1 MYDLSTKSVVV
12 DFSSKSSGWYDS
24 VDLQR
29 FNAAGNEISEVD
41 ERMVAEFGAIKHF
54 DVFPRCILLNERCIP
69 ISCPRCLPDSSL
81 LRFLEH

>member
-1 MYDLSTKSVVV
+1 VFLLTLGHLNISNLELAEIPDDVYSMYDLSTKTVVV

-29 FNAAGNEISEVD
+29 FNAGGNEISELD

-54 DVFPRCILLNERCIP
+54 DVFTTN
-69 ISCPRCLPDSSL
+69 
-81 LRFLEH
+81 